1 MNAPLRNQLPDPIG
15 EAFATRWAT
24 HHLDGATLDHDLT
37 LEADVVIVGTG
48 AGGGTTAEIL
58 AEAGLAVIL
67 LEEGALR
74 TSREFQLE
82 ERQAYP
88 ALYQESA
95 GRKTSDHGI
104 GILQGRTVGG
114 STVVNWTTSLRTPEP
129 TLRYWREAH
138 GLMQLTPE
146 ALAPW
151 FEQRERRL
159 TIAPWATAPNRQ
171 NALLRDGARALG
183 LAPEVLPRNVRGCWN
198 LGYCGMGCP
207 TNAKQSML
215 VTTIPAAMDR
225 GARLLSRLRAERLAH
240 ARGRVTALVAHPL
253 DEWNQ
258 VRRTVA
264 VTLRARHYVLAG
276 GAIGTPALLLRSR
289 APDPYQRTG
298 ARTFLHPS
306 VLSAALMP
314 EPVDAFAGAPQS
326 ICVDDDLWPT
336 TGEMGFKLEVPAVHP
351 LIASVVI
358 GDFGAAHRHYLHQM
372 NHWFVVVAL
381 LRDGFHPDSAGGQVR
396 LDRYGDP
403 VLDYPLTDYLW
414 AGARRAFHRMAGLQ
428 FAVGAKTVLPLHLD
442 AQAASTAAAA
452 HALIDALPL
461 QVRRTRVVSAHVMG
475 GAALAPDER
484 GGVVR
489 PDGVHHQ
496 LENLSIHDGSLLPT
510 SLGVNPQLT
519 IYALTA
525 WLATQL
531 AVRLRSATDAASHP
545 PA

>member
-1 MNAPLRNQLPDPIG
+1 MSAPLHNQLPDPIG
-15 EAFATRWAT
+15 EAFATRWAAR
-24 HHLDGATLDHDLT
+24 HIDGAMLDRDLT

-67 LEEGALR
+67 LEEGALQ
-74 TSREFQLE
+74 TSRVFQLE

-95 GRKTSDHGI
+95 GRKTRDHGI

-129 TLRYWREAH
+129 TLRHWREAH
-138 GLMQLTPE
+138 GLTQLTPE

-151 FEQRERRL
+151 FAQREQRL
-159 TIAPWATAPNRQ
+159 AIAPWPTAPNRQ
-171 NALLRDGARALG
+171 NALLREGARALG
-183 LAPEVLPRNVRGCWN
+183 LAPEVLPRNVKGCWN

-215 VTTIPAAMDR
+215 VTTLPAVMER
-225 GARLLSRLRAERLAH
+225 GARLLSRLRAERLEH

-258 VRRTVA
+258 VRRTVT

-276 GAIGTPALLLRSR
+276 GAIGTPALLLRSH

-306 VLSAALMP
+306 VVSAALMP
-314 EPVDAFAGAPQS
+314 EPVDAYAGAPQA

-336 TGEMGFKLEVPAVHP
+336 TGEMGFKLEVPTVHP

-358 GDFGAAHRHYLHQM
+358 GDFGAAHRHYLHRM

-381 LRDGFHPDSAGGQVR
+381 LRDGFHPDSEGGRVH
-396 LDRYGDP
+396 LDEYGDP

-414 AGARRAFHRMAGLQ
+414 AGARRAFHRMADLQ

-442 AQAASTAAAA
+442 ARAASTAAAA
-452 HALIDALPL
+452 HARIDALPL
-461 QVRRTRVVSAHVMG
+461 RARRTRVVSAHVMG

-496 LENLSIHDGSLLPT
+496 LKNLSVHDGSILPT
-510 SLGVNPQLT
+510 ALGVNPQLT

-531 AVRLRSATDAASHP
+531 AARLRPATDAAPHP